1 MKATL
6 VGQMVASSQALEML
20 GDALVSKG
28 CDVVKSL
35 GYGKELLE
43 VSTSRLIGTDIF
55 IVGMTSEERFA
66 LPEVA
71 CATLGRKLNT
81 DVFFYADTF
90 GVWNRPWFESVIT
103 ELQGLATIFVLNEE
117 EAGLAQAKFPSA
129 TVVATGNP
137 CWDKFFFPTKTR
149 EMVRLTLGI
158 NNGERVML
166 CPWGK
171 SKEVNILH
179 GQKAIEVAGQ
189 TGVGL
194 VTISPHPGD
203 MTPLED
209 YYSVAKGAPVSVRFV
224 TMNEMPCS
232 DLIPGVDLVF
242 ESASTIGIEA
252 VCQRVPVVDWFSDI
266 ALARLEKAT
275 GSRLWPLCEQGAAL
289 LYQNSDDLGLITS
302 RIRGEDNDYRSR
314 LEVLYPQPARK
325 GIALEKMIE
334 AIEKVAVLT
343 H

>member
-1 MKATL
+1 MKTVF
-6 VGQMVASSQALEML
+6 VGA
-20 GDALVSKG
+20 
-28 CDVVKSL
+28 
-35 GYGKELLE
+35 
-43 VSTSRLIGTDIF
+43 TDIGPTNILKLLVEAMGKKGAEVKTF
-55 IVGMTSEERFA
+55 FSGESKPESIAGSGLLIVGMSSSEELA
-66 LPEVA
+66 SNEIQVSGEA
-71 CATLGRKLNT
+71 CAHG
-81 DVFFYADTF
+81 VGAIYVADTF
-90 GVWNRPWFESVIT
+90 GSWNRPWFENRIATMMSR
-103 ELQGLATIFVLNEE
+103 ATIFVLNEE

-129 TVVATGNP
+129 TVVVTGNP

-158 NNGERVML
+158 DNGERVML

-189 TGVGL
+189 TGVG
-194 VTISPHPGD
+194 VVIISPHPSD
-203 MTPLED
+203 ITSLED
-209 YYSVAKGAPVSVRFV
+209 YYGPVCRASKVNIRFI
-224 TMNEMPCS
+224 TKDQMSGP
-232 DLIPGVDLVF
+232 DLIPGSDVVF

-252 VCQRVPVVDWFSDI
+252 VCQRIPVVDWFSDI
-266 ALARLEKAT
+266 ALARLEKTT

-289 LYQNSDDLGLITS
+289 LYQNSNDLGTITS

-314 LEVLYPQPARK
+314 LEVLYPKPARM